1 MLYFQGLLTEK
12 QICKLMDYKRQ
23 LQDEKQQELNARF
36 QKAWQERDEVWVNF
50 ELYEIVDILTQVS
63 YIANGKI

>member
-1 MLYFQGLLTEK
+1 
-12 QICKLMDYKRQ
+12 MDYKRQ